1 MNFNTLCSNRFMSQ
15 QKTSGKQNEITFAT
29 VRKHVLVHSD
39 IIDLRLLV
47 MYRRKGADEIKIY
60 WISALHS

>member
-1 MNFNTLCSNRFMSQ
+1 MSQ
-15 QKTSGKQNEITFAT
+15 QETSGKQNEITFAT
-29 VRKHVLVHSD
+29 VRKHVLVRSD
-39 IIDLRLLV
+39 ITDLRLLV